1 MTEPRA
7 SSDEPSTAAMIRSCP
22 HGLAWLA
29 AGLLLLLP
37 GGCRS
42 VPQAP
47 PTPPAL
53 VGAWDYTMTH
63 PDQGRI
69 TGVMTIEQRPDGT
82 YTGHVSAVEIGID
95 EVLIV
100 DRMDIDGPD
109 FTMYGWLTGM
119 ELLLKGTVRDD
130 VIEGTNQVIG
140 MTTFTF
146 EARRAPQ

>member
-1 MTEPRA
+1 
-7 SSDEPSTAAMIRSCP
+7 
-22 HGLAWLA
+22 
-29 AGLLLLLP
+29 
-37 GGCRS
+37 
-42 VPQAP
+42 
-47 PTPPAL
+47 
-53 VGAWDYTMTH
+53 MTH

-109 FTMYGWLTGM
+109 FTMHGWLTGM

-140 MTTFTF
+140 MTTFAF
-146 EARRAPQ
+146 AAQRVAE